1 MNVLTNEQSR
11 SYDYIS
17 RYTRFKIAY
26 HASDGKYV
34 YEVTSQIKN
43 NVQCVIHKVT
53 STDDLDFLANKYYGR
68 PDLYWVIADFNRI
81 QDPFIKLSDKYTT
94 LKIPSITEIEYER

>member
-1 MNVLTNEQSR
+1 MDVLTSIQSKT
-11 SYDYIS
+11 YDYIS

-26 HASDGKYV
+26 NTLDGKYV

-43 NVQCVIHKVT
+43 NLQCVIHNVKP
-53 STDDLDFLANKYYGR
+53 TDDLDFLANKYYGR
-68 PDLYWVIADFNRI
+68 PDYYWIIADYNRI
-81 QDPFIKLSDKYTT
+81 QDPFVRLSDKYTT